1 MMNLYEIDIND
12 SAKIILLQNSNE
24 SKLRL
29 SEMGLMPGVEVRMVK
44 KTPFGGPVQV
54 KLNNYY
60 LTLRKEDALF
70 ISVKSK
76 KTK

>member
-1 MMNLYEIDIND
+1 MNNLYEIDIDGSVEID
-12 SAKIILLQNSNE
+12 SLKNNNE

-44 KTPFGGPVQV
+44 KTPFGGPVQI

-70 ISVKSK
+70 IIVKSK
-76 KTK
+76 EIK

>member
-1 MMNLYEIDIND
+1 MNNLYEIDVD
-12 SAKIILLQNSNE
+12 SSVKIDSLKNSNE

-44 KTPFGGPVQV
+44 KTPFGGPIEV

-70 ISVKSK
+70 IIVKFK
-76 KTK
+76 EIK

>member
-1 MMNLYEIDIND
+1 MNLYEIDIND

-29 SEMGLMPGVEVRMVK
+29 SEMGLMPGVDVRMVK

>member
-1 MMNLYEIDIND
+1 MNNLYEIDVD
-12 SAKIILLQNSNE
+12 SSVKIDSLKNSNE

-44 KTPFGGPVQV
+44 KTPFGGPIEV

-70 ISVKSK
+70 IIVKSK
-76 KTK
+76 EIK